1 MACDKCAKPTGDS
14 DSILCQGLCSLVFH
28 LKCAGLLSSHLKS
41 KADNKNLLWV
51 CDECC
56 RLLKNAAF
64 RRSLGSY
71 ESIIADMRTNQASL
85 VAEVKSEFATTN
97 LKLDKILN
105 VRPNINPSP
114 RIPAP
119 WPSLATP
126 TNKRRRVENPT
137 VAPCVACDVVHGDP
151 QFYTSCGPA
160 SVIATTDGSSYMDN
174 GVKRHDLPAGKS
186 DHLNLYYQNVG
197 GINSCV
203 SDYLLASSCSCYDI
217 IALTETWLNDRTL
230 SSQVFSS
237 DYTVF
242 RCDRGPNNSTK
253 STGGG
258 VLIAIR
264 STLSAIPIYDES
276 WNDQEFV
283 WTRIDLGTKKLYVGV
298 VYLPPDRTRNASFAD
313 SFSIG
318 LSKLCSLTLPEDD
331 IVIIGDFNLPG
342 LKWIPSQGNFLFA
355 DPTRSSFTVP
365 SNTILDSLSTAT
377 LREINSI
384 ENENGRML
392 DLCFISDGPQLATI
406 EEAPTPLVKVVPH
419 HPALLLSLDIPRAF
433 AHIQKPGQFFL
444 DFKNADFVAVSQTL
458 DAIDWETE
466 LESSD
471 PNAAA
476 MKFSHIINYIIDR
489 HVPKRSSVSNL
500 RAPWVTKELRQMK
513 TLKNKALRYYTRH
526 KTLRAKNEYCK
537 LNSAYKKLCSRCYQ
551 SYLIRIQRGFKTKP
565 KSFWQYIK
573 DQRKESG
580 LPPSMFLDDNLATS
594 EPEICDLFADK
605 FRSVFDSNSIS
616 SDQVTSAA
624 CNVPHLNTWL
634 NQIVVDD
641 DIILK
646 ATAKLKHS
654 LSAGPDGIP
663 ATFLKR
669 YISHMLIP
677 LKIIFQVSLDQSTF
691 PSLWKEAYMFPVHKK
706 GDRRNVN
713 NYRGI
718 SALCAIAKLFELVVL
733 EPIFSYCKPY
743 FSNEQHGFMPKRS
756 TTTNLLTFTSN
767 VQDSFAMGSQTD
779 VIYTDLSAAFDKVNH
794 SIAIAKLDRIGI
806 CGSLLEWFRSYL
818 VGRKLIV
825 RIAIDMMSLNQAD
838 VMISAVLQCKQDPFV
853 AVSNS
858 TLRDASDF
866 G

>member
-1 MACDKCAKPTGDS
+1 MLCANQPFLTG
-14 DSILCQGLCSLVFH
+14 FH
-28 LKCAGLLSSHLKS
+28 HRDAPN
-41 KADNKNLLWV
+41 KAL
-51 CDECC
+51 
-56 RLLKNAAF
+56 
-64 RRSLGSY
+64 RR
-71 ESIIADMRTNQASL
+71 
-85 VAEVKSEFATTN
+85 
-97 LKLDKILN
+97 
-105 VRPNINPSP
+105 PPSP
-114 RIPAP
+114 
-119 WPSLATP
+119 ST
-126 TNKRRRVENPT
+126 
-137 VAPCVACDVVHGDP
+137 H
-151 QFYTSCGPA
+151 
-160 SVIATTDGSSYMDN
+160 
-174 GVKRHDLPAGKS
+174 VKRHDLPAGKS

-313 SFSIG
+313 SFSSG

-794 SIAIAKLDRIGI
+794 SIAIAKLDRIVI
-806 CGSLLEWFRSYL
+806 CGSLLEWFRSYQL
-818 VGRKLIV
+818 ELKQLTHPPTCALSVGSSNRLAQFRRIV
-825 RIAIDMMSLNQAD
+825 APPRVII
-838 VMISAVLQCKQDPFV
+838 IIIIIGVLRLSSGLTHFMQMQMQSRFLLPLFD
-853 AVSNS
+853 SW
-858 TLRDASDF
+858 
-866 G
+866 

>member
-1 MACDKCAKPTGDS
+1 M
-14 DSILCQGLCSLVFH
+14 
-28 LKCAGLLSSHLKS
+28 
-41 KADNKNLLWV
+41 
-51 CDECC
+51 E
-56 RLLKNAAF
+56 
-64 RRSLGSY
+64 RSRIRMDPYRSWHEKTTLG
-71 ESIIADMRTNQASL
+71 
-85 VAEVKSEFATTN
+85 
-97 LKLDKILN
+97 
-105 VRPNINPSP
+105 
-114 RIPAP
+114 
-119 WPSLATP
+119 
-126 TNKRRRVENPT
+126 
-137 VAPCVACDVVHGDP
+137 
-151 QFYTSCGPA
+151 
-160 SVIATTDGSSYMDN
+160 
-174 GVKRHDLPAGKS
+174 
-186 DHLNLYYQNVG
+186 
-197 GINSCV
+197 
-203 SDYLLASSCSCYDI
+203 
-217 IALTETWLNDRTL
+217 
-230 SSQVFSS
+230 
-237 DYTVF
+237 
-242 RCDRGPNNSTK
+242 
-253 STGGG
+253 
-258 VLIAIR
+258 
-264 STLSAIPIYDES
+264 
-276 WNDQEFV
+276 
-283 WTRIDLGTKKLYVGV
+283 
-298 VYLPPDRTRNASFAD
+298 
-313 SFSIG
+313 G

-342 LKWIPSQGNFLFA
+342 FKWIPSQGNFLFA

-419 HPALLLSLDIPRAF
+419 RPALLLSLDIPRAF
-433 AHIQKPGQFFL
+433 AHIEKPGQFFL

-458 DAIDWETE
+458 DAIDWESE
-466 LESSD
+466 LESFD

-551 SYLIRIQRGFKTKP
+551 SYLIRIQRDFKTKT
-565 KSFWQYIK
+565 KSFWQYTK

-616 SDQVTSAA
+616 SDL
-624 CNVPHLNTWL
+624 PHLNTWL

-677 LKIIFQVSLDQSTF
+677 LKIIFRVSLDQSTF

-756 TTTNLLTFTSN
+756 TTTNLLTFTST

-779 VIYTDLSAAFDKVNH
+779 VIYTDLSADFDKVNH

-818 VGRKLIV
+818 PRREIV
-825 RIAIDMMSLNQAD
+825 VSL
-838 VMISAVLQCKQDPFV
+838 F
-853 AVSNS
+853 
-858 TLRDASDF
+858 TLYFLWIVCGVNEIASDRHRQSVNECVYTQ
-866 G
+866 

>member
-1 MACDKCAKPTGDS
+1 MVGGSQSMVIADDISDDEALTIQKPVGGDS
-14 DSILCQGLCSLVFH
+14 DEI
-28 LKCAGLLSSHLKS
+28 
-41 KADNKNLLWV
+41 
-51 CDECC
+51 
-56 RLLKNAAF
+56 
-64 RRSLGSY
+64 
-71 ESIIADMRTNQASL
+71 TN
-85 VAEVKSEFATTN
+85 
-97 LKLDKILN
+97 
-105 VRPNINPSP
+105 
-114 RIPAP
+114 RIRIYPA
-119 WPSLATP
+119 
-126 TNKRRRVENPT
+126 K
-137 VAPCVACDVVHGDP
+137 H
-151 QFYTSCGPA
+151 
-160 SVIATTDGSSYMDN
+160 
-174 GVKRHDLPAGKS
+174 
-186 DHLNLYYQNVG
+186 
-197 GINSCV
+197 
-203 SDYLLASSCSCYDI
+203 
-217 IALTETWLNDRTL
+217 
-230 SSQVFSS
+230 
-237 DYTVF
+237 
-242 RCDRGPNNSTK
+242 
-253 STGGG
+253 
-258 VLIAIR
+258 
-264 STLSAIPIYDES
+264 
-276 WNDQEFV
+276 
-283 WTRIDLGTKKLYVGV
+283 
-298 VYLPPDRTRNASFAD
+298 
-313 SFSIG
+313 
-318 LSKLCSLTLPEDD
+318 
-331 IVIIGDFNLPG
+331 FNLPG

-384 ENENGRML
+384 ENENGRMF
-392 DLCFISDGPQLATI
+392 DLCFMSDGPQLATI

-433 AHIQKPGQFFL
+433 AHIEKPGQFFL

-458 DAIDWETE
+458 NAIDWETE

-691 PSLWKEAYMFPVHKK
+691 PSLWKEAYMVPVHKK

-718 SALCAIAKLFELVVL
+718 SALCAIAKLFEL
-733 EPIFSYCKPY
+733 
-743 FSNEQHGFMPKRS
+743 RS

-818 VGRKLIV
+818 
-825 RIAIDMMSLNQAD
+825 S
-838 VMISAVLQCKQDPFV
+838 VLRQNPECLKGV
-853 AVSNS
+853 I
-858 TLRDASDF
+858 
-866 G
+866 

>member
-1 MACDKCAKPTGDS
+1 MENIAKY
-14 DSILCQGLCSLVFH
+14 VM
-28 LKCAGLLSSHLKS
+28 
-41 KADNKNLLWV
+41 
-51 CDECC
+51 
-56 RLLKNAAF
+56 
-64 RRSLGSY
+64 
-71 ESIIADMRTNQASL
+71 EST
-85 VAEVKSEFATTN
+85 F
-97 LKLDKILN
+97 
-105 VRPNINPSP
+105 
-114 RIPAP
+114 
-119 WPSLATP
+119 
-126 TNKRRRVENPT
+126 
-137 VAPCVACDVVHGDP
+137 
-151 QFYTSCGPA
+151 
-160 SVIATTDGSSYMDN
+160 N
-174 GVKRHDLPAGKS
+174 GVKRHNLPAGKS
-186 DHLNLYYQNVG
+186 DHLILYYQNVG

-217 IALTETWLNDRTL
+217 SALTETWLSDRTL

-313 SFSIG
+313 SFSSG

-342 LKWIPSQGNFLFA
+342 LKWIPSQGNFWFA
-355 DPTRSSFTVP
+355 DPTNCSPGQGRSSFTVP

-433 AHIQKPGQFFL
+433 AHIEKRGQFFL

-458 DAIDWETE
+458 DAIDWESE

-476 MKFSHIINYIIDR
+476 MKFSHIINYVIDR

-573 DQRKESG
+573 GQRKESG

-594 EPEICDLFADK
+594 EPEICGLFADK

-624 CNVPHLNTWL
+624 
-634 NQIVVDD
+634 
-641 DIILK
+641 
-646 ATAKLKHS
+646 
-654 LSAGPDGIP
+654 
-663 ATFLKR
+663 F
-669 YISHMLIP
+669 
-677 LKIIFQVSLDQSTF
+677 SLDQSTF
-691 PSLWKEAYMFPVHKK
+691 LSLWKEAYMFPVHKK

-733 EPIFSYCKPY
+733 EPIFSYCKLY
-743 FSNEQHGFMPKRS
+743 FSNEKHGFMPKRS
-756 TTTNLLTFTSN
+756 TTTNLLTFTST

-818 VGRKLIV
+818 VGRKFIV
-825 RIAIDMMSLNQAD
+825 RIGESFSSQFSAKSGVPQGSHLGPIIFLIYFNGVLLLLDGPKLAYVDDLKLYRRINGPEDVNFLQSQFNLFASWCDVNCLPLNRSKCAVISFSRKRLPLSAIYHLGNEAIARVEQVKDLGVILDTKLNFKTHTNYIVDKASRCLGVLFRMTKDSKDVYCLKSLYYPDCNMMGRKALKRA
-838 VMISAVLQCKQDPFV
+838 ISI
-853 AVSNS
+853 
-858 TLRDASDF
+858 
-866 G
+866 

>member
-1 MACDKCAKPTGDS
+1 MEQNFWMLPDSGATSKPGRMSSISTNAATTGMDYGYLPLAMTRS
-14 DSILCQGLCSLVFH
+14 ED
-28 LKCAGLLSSHLKS
+28 
-41 KADNKNLLWV
+41 D
-51 CDECC
+51 DDDDD
-56 RLLKNAAF
+56 RLLQGE
-64 RRSLGSY
+64 RREG
-71 ESIIADMRTNQASL
+71 NFHQ
-85 VAEVKSEFATTN
+85 
-97 LKLDKILN
+97 
-105 VRPNINPSP
+105 
-114 RIPAP
+114 
-119 WPSLATP
+119 
-126 TNKRRRVENPT
+126 
-137 VAPCVACDVVHGDP
+137 
-151 QFYTSCGPA
+151 
-160 SVIATTDGSSYMDN
+160 
-174 GVKRHDLPAGKS
+174 
-186 DHLNLYYQNVG
+186 
-197 GINSCV
+197 
-203 SDYLLASSCSCYDI
+203 
-217 IALTETWLNDRTL
+217 
-230 SSQVFSS
+230 
-237 DYTVF
+237 
-242 RCDRGPNNSTK
+242 
-253 STGGG
+253 
-258 VLIAIR
+258 
-264 STLSAIPIYDES
+264 
-276 WNDQEFV
+276 
-283 WTRIDLGTKKLYVGV
+283 GTKRKEEGGHIL
-298 VYLPPDRTRNASFAD
+298 R
-313 SFSIG
+313 
-318 LSKLCSLTLPEDD
+318 LTAEIHEDD

-392 DLCFISDGPQLATI
+392 DLCFISDEPQLATI
-406 EEAPTPLVKVVPH
+406 EEAPMPW
-419 HPALLLSLDIPRAF
+419 SRAV
-433 AHIQKPGQFFL
+433 AHIEKPGQFYL
-444 DFKNADFVAVSQTL
+444 HFKNADSVAVSQTL
-458 DAIDWETE
+458 DAIDWESE

-471 PNAAA
+471 PNVAA
-476 MKFSHIINYIIDR
+476 MKLSHIINYIIDR

-500 RAPWVTKELRQMK
+500 RALWITKELRQMK

-537 LNSAYKKLCSRCYQ
+537 LNSAYKKLFSRCYH

-654 LSAGPDGIP
+654 LSAGPDDIP

-691 PSLWKEAYMFPVHKK
+691 SSLWKEAYMFLVHKK

-718 SALCAIAKLFELVVL
+718 SALCAIAKLFELIVS

-756 TTTNLLTFTSN
+756 TTTNLLTFTST
-767 VQDSFAMGSQTD
+767 VQDSFTMGSQTD
-779 VIYTDLSAAFDKVNH
+779 VIYTDPSASFDKVNH
-794 SIAIAKLDRIGI
+794 DIAIAKLDRIGI
-806 CGSLLEWFRSYL
+806 AGLYWNGSAATW
-818 VGRKLIV
+818 
-825 RIAIDMMSLNQAD
+825 
-838 VMISAVLQCKQDPFV
+838 
-853 AVSNS
+853 
-858 TLRDASDF
+858 
-866 G
+866 